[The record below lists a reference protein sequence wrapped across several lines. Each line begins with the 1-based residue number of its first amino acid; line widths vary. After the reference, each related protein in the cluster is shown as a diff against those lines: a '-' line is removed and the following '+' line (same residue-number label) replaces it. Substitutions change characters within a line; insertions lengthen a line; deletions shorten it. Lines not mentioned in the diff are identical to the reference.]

1 VAVGEPVSRPARVHE
16 WRVSTFSLYA
26 AVSGSGAVVVVALD
40 SADCGGHFGANFM
53 VIACVLREL

>member
-26 AVSGSGAVVVVALD
+26 AVSGSGAVVMVSLERGGQD
-40 SADCGGHFGANFM
+40 GHFGGKIM

>member
-1 VAVGEPVSRPARVHE
+1 LGVKKFVKKYCDE